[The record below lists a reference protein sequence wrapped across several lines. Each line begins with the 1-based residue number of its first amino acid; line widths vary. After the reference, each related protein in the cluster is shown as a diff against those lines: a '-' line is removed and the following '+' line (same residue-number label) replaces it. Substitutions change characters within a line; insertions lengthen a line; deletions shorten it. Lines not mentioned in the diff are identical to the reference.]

1 MKKMKRILA
10 LVIAFAMV
18 LGMSVTAFA
27 ANNQHTITINNNDQ
41 YVSHSYEAYQ
51 VFAGDLNEGETI
63 LSNVQWGSGVNGETL
78 LTALKAST
86 DPDLLGDNPATTDV
100 TENNWNLFTNCSTA
114 ADVAKVVGTFSST
127 NTTTTTKASS
137 ADAFAEIVGNNL
149 SSTKYTFTES
159 DAGKTYTTTV
169 PSDGYYF
176 IKDTTTNLNH
186 TNEDGSVQ
194 SDSASKYIL
203 EVVKDVTVVAK
214 DTGIK
219 VDKSITGVG
228 NEVLKEGSSAIGD
241 VLTFKVE
248 ADLPNTSKF
257 DEYIFTM
264 KDKLDA
270 GLTFY
275 GIDSVKIG
283 DTTVNA
289 GTTDN
294 DYTLTVKTGDA
305 AFNVPADVATAV
317 TTTGGQ
323 SITVDFNKIKTYGD
337 VVANQGK
344 KVVITYKAVLNE
356 KATKGKTP
364 NKNEVYFEYSRDPQN
379 PSTKG
384 ETPKINTK
392 TYVTELVVKKVD
404 GSNAALE
411 GAVFKLE
418 GSTMNFVVVN
428 GEKFEKD
435 GYVAKT
441 GETIGADNYY
451 KLSGGSFTTTA
462 PREDT
467 KQKYDN
473 EGKDIYHKVT
483 MVNVVESTTG
493 GTVGIQV
500 VSDAAGNMSFTGLKP
515 GTYTLTEI
523 AAPDG
528 FNLITTPISIK
539 IDWNATEG
547 FIKAADDTSTVTYN
561 ANDDVFEITI
571 VNQSGAELPSTG
583 GIGTTIF
590 YVVGAIL
597 VIGAGVVM
605 VTRRRMD
612 AQ

>member
-1 MKKMKRILA
+1 MKKMKKIFA
-10 LVIAFAMV
+10 LVIAMIMV
-18 LGMSVTAFA
+18 LGMSTTAFA
-27 ANNQHTITINNNDQ
+27 ANNSHTITITNNDQ

-63 LSNVQWGSGVNGETL
+63 LSNVQWGSGVNGEAL

-100 TENNWNLFTNCSTA
+100 TETNWNLFTNCSTA
-114 ADVAKVVGTFSST
+114 ADVAKVVGTFAST
-127 NTTTTTKASS
+127 NTTATTIASA
-137 ADAFAEIVGNNL
+137 ADAFAEVVGANL

-159 DAGKTYTTTV
+159 SAGKTYTATV

-176 IKDTTTNLNH
+176 IKDTTTTLNQ
-186 TNEDGSVQ
+186 TNTDGSVQ
-194 SDSASKYIL
+194 SDSVSKYIL

-219 VDKSITGVG
+219 VDKSITGEGDVT
-228 NEVLKEGSSAIGD
+228 LKEGSSAIGD

-257 DEYIFTM
+257 DEYSFTM

-270 GLTFY
+270 GLTFF

-283 DTTVNA
+283 NTTVNA

-294 DYTLTVKTGDA
+294 DYTLTVKTGDE
-305 AFNVPADVATAV
+305 AFTVPADVATAV

-323 SITVDFNKIKTYGD
+323 LITIDFNKIKTYGD
-337 VVANQGK
+337 VAANQGQ

-379 PSTKG
+379 PQTKG

-392 TYVTELVVKKVD
+392 TYVTELIVKKVD

-428 GEKFEKD
+428 GEKFEKE

-441 GETIGADNYY
+441 GETIGTENYY
-451 KLSGGSFTTTA
+451 KLSGGSFTTT
-462 PREDT
+462 PPTEDT

-500 VSDAAGNMSFTGLKP
+500 VSDSSGNMSFTGLKP

-528 FNLITTPISIK
+528 FNLITTPVTIK
-539 IDWNATEG
+539 IDWNAEEG
-547 FIKAADDTSTVTYN
+547 FKKAADDTSAVTYN
-561 ANDDVFEITI
+561 ANNDVFEITI
-571 VNQSGAELPSTG
+571 VNESGAVLPSTG

-590 YVVGAIL
+590 YIVGAIL
-597 VIGAGVVM
+597 VIGAGVVL
-605 VTRRRMD
+605 VTRRRMN